1 MLKKGRKII
10 SAPWK
15 LLKSIP
21 EDEALELRNAG
32 LPSKGDTK

>member
-15 LLKSIP
+15 LLKPIP
-21 EDEALELRNAG
+21 EDEPLDLRNVG